1 MSVSCSRPAHATA
14 RVCVVCKDAPARPP
28 LCFLL
33 AQTVARGGVGV
44 IVELPVLR
52 GGWAVGAAV
61 GNADEDSVSAALT
74 EVTVRSWAHLRVVYT
89 SVRRLELVCVV
100 RAFLCACGCALASAV
115 ARAAPNRIRMD
126 IGVAV
131 HSGTDLPLTRP
142 APIAVRR
149 RRLAAFAICALDW
162 IGERRASR

>member
-1 MSVSCSRPAHATA
+1 MQPTGDATA
-14 RVCVVCKDAPARPP
+14 RVCVVCKDAPAHLP
-28 LCFLL
+28 LWFLL

-61 GNADEDSVSAALT
+61 NNADEDSVSAALT

-89 SVRRLELVCVV
+89 SARRFEPVRVV
-100 RAFLCACGCALASAV
+100 RAFLCALCACALASAV
-115 ARAAPNRIRMD
+115 ASAAPNGIRMD

-131 HSGTDLPLTRP
+131 HSGTDLPFPRP
-142 APIAVRR
+142 APIAVRK
-149 RRLAAFAICALDW
+149 RRLAAFAIVRW
-162 IGERRASR
+162 TG